1 MARLCTAHE
10 QHCCIIGSYS
20 LLSGS
25 FNVVPQVQDC
35 LSGLMCVEEG
45 VGRHNTDTR
54 GSPLSKEALQYPV
67 KYRKAGR
74 HCNEKIKLLL
84 FDLAALMGRCESPA
98 GIPRYKVDRNAT
110 ARSVNIARVMLFWK
124 SCKLRPG

>member
-35 LSGLMCVEEG
+35 PSGLLCVEEG

-54 GSPLSKEALQYPV
+54 GSQLSKGALKYAV
-67 KYRKAGR
+67 KYRKDGR
-74 HCNEKIKLLL
+74 HYNEKINLLL
-84 FDLAALMGRCESPA
+84 FDLAALMGRRESPA
-98 GIPRYKVDRNAT
+98 GIPDTRWIGTLQLEV
-110 ARSVNIARVMLFWK
+110 
-124 SCKLRPG
+124 